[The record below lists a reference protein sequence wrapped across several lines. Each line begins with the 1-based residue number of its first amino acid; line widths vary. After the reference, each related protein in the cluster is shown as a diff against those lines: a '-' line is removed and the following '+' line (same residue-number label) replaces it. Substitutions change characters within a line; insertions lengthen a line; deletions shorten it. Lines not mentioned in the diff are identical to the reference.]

1 MDEIR
6 VFGYCECCGNQV
18 TDEDESYYMSED
30 GKVLCSVECVLEHY
44 GVTKIEL

>member
-18 TDEDESYYMSED
+18 TSEDEEYYVSND
-30 GKVLCSVECVLEHY
+30 GIVFCSVECVMNHY
-44 GVTKIEL
+44 DVEKIEV